1 MTRRLLILITSLCI
15 AGCSEKITGT
25 DTPAGKGEYEKSYIS
40 VTLKSDD
47 ASTRAD
53 GLEEGEAEERYVEN
67 AHFFLFKSDG
77 SAFPVNPA
85 ENRNYITFDF
95 SANGTEPGTDPN
107 ISDVKDKILVFNSY
121 KGEYPAYIVAVLNW
135 DERHIQAHYSLNNLY
150 NTLAD
155 IRNDNDHFI
164 MSTSAYADMQGQKVY
179 ANTWSLENIGK
190 TEEEAMAHPVE
201 IYVER
206 ISAKVQVEAKGDV
219 AGKDA
224 VYDTKQSVEGI
235 PVYAKVVKWELYNDY
250 HQSIILKHIYPETW
264 GMADQIGFLW
274 NDPNRFRSYW
284 ATSYSGSFPA
294 DNHFDW
300 LNNGLEP
307 GASAAYCGENTRQAE
322 KDGEGNIISDPRTK
336 VIVKAQLVNADGDA
350 FEVVNWYGHD
360 YIGELNV
367 RKEVASLLASKIFYS
382 EGGEYKSITETDIRM
397 VNGSEAP
404 AGSGIEAY
412 EVFFQ
417 LDESAAA
424 KDWYTYSNSEG
435 YLPATD
441 DETDA
446 YLATVEPALLYR
458 NGMTYYF
465 TEIRH
470 FGSTGSDSEFGVVR
484 NHIYKVNISDI
495 SGFGTPVSDQE
506 TDVEVPERPKDVKS
520 YVAAEVRILSWKV
533 VKNDYSVN

>member
-1 MTRRLLILITSLCI
+1 
-15 AGCSEKITGT
+15 
-25 DTPAGKGEYEKSYIS
+25 
-40 VTLKSDD
+40 
-47 ASTRAD
+47 
-53 GLEEGEAEERYVEN
+53 
-67 AHFFLFKSDG
+67 
-77 SAFPVNPA
+77 
-85 ENRNYITFDF
+85 
-95 SANGTEPGTDPN
+95 
-107 ISDVKDKILVFNSY
+107 
-121 KGEYPAYIVAVLNW
+121 
-135 DERHIQAHYSLNNLY
+135 
-150 NTLAD
+150 
-155 IRNDNDHFI
+155 
-164 MSTSAYADMQGQKVY
+164 
-179 ANTWSLENIGK
+179 
-190 TEEEAMAHPVE
+190 MAHPVE

-206 ISAKVQVEAKGDV
+206 ISAKVQVEAKGNV

-307 GASAAYCGENTRQAE
+307 GASAAYCGENTRQTE

-336 VIVKAQLVNADGDA
+336 VIVKAQLVNADGDP

-397 VNGSEAP
+397 VHGSEAP

-446 YLATVEPALLYR
+446 YLATVEPALLYK